1 MIGLLLALVQAP
13 SSAFI
18 EELTWPEVRA
28 AIGAGKTDA
37 LVYSGSTEQNGPHM
51 VLGKHNFIARY
62 VAGAVAGKLG
72 TALVYPIIP
81 FAPTGELE
89 PKSGHMR
96 FPGSVT
102 LTDAAYGSV
111 VRGVAESA
119 IAAGFTRVFLLGD
132 HGGGQSELKKVASE
146 LDERF
151 HAHGARVFYV
161 PDAYYRAGDE
171 AKAELARRKIPAGSH
186 AGPEDTSE
194 LMAIDSAHRWIRAGK
209 LAPSDSAMEP
219 KTGVNGDPSRS
230 SAEIGRVLLDLKI
243 DATVRQIHRLR
254 ESGRP

>member
-1 MIGLLLALVQAP
+1 
-13 SSAFI
+13 
-18 EELTWPEVRA
+18 
-28 AIGAGKTDA
+28 
-37 LVYSGSTEQNGPHM
+37 M
-51 VLGKHNFIARY
+51 VLGKHNFIGRY
-62 VAGAVAGKLG
+62 VAGAVAAKLG

-81 FAPTGELE
+81 FAPTGTLE

-102 LTDAAYGSV
+102 LSDTAYGAV

-119 IAAGFTRVFLLGD
+119 ITAGFTRIFLLGD

-146 LDERF
+146 LDERSQSR
-151 HAHGARVFYV
+151 GARVYYV

-194 LMAIDSAHRWIRAGK
+194 LMAIDSGHRWIRAGK
-209 LAPSDSAMEP
+209 LARSDSAMEP

-230 SAEIGRVLLDLKI
+230 SAELGRVLLDLKI
-243 DATVRQIHRLR
+243 EAAVKQIRQLR
-254 ESGRP
+254 DTRRP